1 MRGDTLLA
9 SSCSERLLSS
19 VSMNEVLEW
28 LEMTHRSSIFKD
40 KVLLPPSDTRILKA
54 VEERAQNFVKFQ
66 RAQGKT
72 PMADPGPAMLAGPA
86 PSPTL
91 P

>member
-1 MRGDTLLA
+1 
-9 SSCSERLLSS
+9 
-19 VSMNEVLEW
+19 MNEVLEW
-28 LEMTHRSSIFKD
+28 LEMTHRSSIFND
-40 KVLLPPSDTRILKA
+40 KILLPPSDTRILKT
-54 VEERAQNFVKFQ
+54 VEKQAQIFFEFQ
-66 RAQGKT
+66 RAQGKP

>member
-1 MRGDTLLA
+1 
-9 SSCSERLLSS
+9 
-19 VSMNEVLEW
+19 MNEVLEW
-28 LEMTHRSSIFKD
+28 LEMTHRSSIFND
-40 KVLLPPSDTRILKA
+40 KILLPPSDTKILKA
-54 VEERAQNFVKFQ
+54 VEKRAQIFFEFQ

-86 PSPTL
+86 PYPTL